1 MKRGVGI
8 LAVAAVV
15 TASIA
20 GAAVA
25 TPPSD
30 IVTAPI
36 IGRGHFTDDVQ
47 MKFKLKR
54 HGTKSI
60 KVSLR
65 DPSEVVAQQITLA
78 PDGHTGWH
86 THPGPAVVVVKS
98 GTMTLTMADQAC
110 STHSYSTGEAFV
122 DVGRGNVHIGRNASS
137 TEPLELHVTYFDVPA
152 GESPRLDAAAPT
164 HCP

>member
-1 MKRGVGI
+1 MKRGLGI

-25 TPPSD
+25 TPPSG

-78 PDGHTGWH
+78 PRRPHGLAYASRTRGGGGEVGDHDADDGR
-86 THPGPAVVVVKS
+86 PGV
-98 GTMTLTMADQAC
+98 
-110 STHSYSTGEAFV
+110 
-122 DVGRGNVHIGRNASS
+122 
-137 TEPLELHVTYFDVPA
+137 
-152 GESPRLDAAAPT
+152 LDT
-164 HCP
+164 